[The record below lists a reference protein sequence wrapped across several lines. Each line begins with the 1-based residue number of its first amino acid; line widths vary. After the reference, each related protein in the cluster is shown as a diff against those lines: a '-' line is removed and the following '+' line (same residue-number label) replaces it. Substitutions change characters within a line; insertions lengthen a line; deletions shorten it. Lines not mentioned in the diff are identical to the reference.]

1 MNKKEIME
9 AIKTLAQSQGL
20 YGRLYEFLKSNED
33 DGALLNYLAFQN
45 FKDKVDM
52 VMFIEGGC

>member
-1 MNKKEIME
+1 MTKTEIME
-9 AIKTLAQSQGL
+9 AIKSLAHSQGL

-33 DGALLNYLAFQN
+33 DGALLNYLASQN